1 MRRIL
6 VVDDDRHVCRVIQLW
21 LKRFG
26 YKVAIADT
34 GIAGLAALDDSTFDL
49 MIVDFFM
56 PRMRGFE
63 SIRMFHE
70 RAPSVPLIAIS
81 GFAFSELNSTTPDV
95 LRMALR
101 LGATRC
107 LRKPFRPDT
116 LLRVIDE
123 CLSEAEPYRRYV
135 ATLDERMAVP
145 YGVGDSSDSSESEL
159 I

>member
-1 MRRIL
+1 
-6 VVDDDRHVCRVIQLW
+6 
-21 LKRFG
+21 
-26 YKVAIADT
+26 
-34 GIAGLAALDDSTFDL
+34 

-101 LGATRC
+101 LGAAWA
-107 LRKPFRPDT
+107 T
-116 LLRVIDE
+116 LLLSVNQPRIRNGLSRFARWSTLKGIPPEAVDDTINNRFIDGA
-123 CLSEAEPYRRYV
+123 SAWQPVMTSGSR
-135 ATLDERMAVP
+135 TLP
-145 YGVGDSSDSSESEL
+145 
-159 I
+159 